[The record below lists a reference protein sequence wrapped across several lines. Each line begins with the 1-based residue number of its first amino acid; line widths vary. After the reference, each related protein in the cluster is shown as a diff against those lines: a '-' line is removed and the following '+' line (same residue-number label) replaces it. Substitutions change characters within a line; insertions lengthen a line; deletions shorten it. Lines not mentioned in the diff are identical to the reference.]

1 MMQMLSFPMYSPSG
15 SKISLEDVLGFIPD
29 NSWNWYIFDFYGMGC
44 PPSGNSMDSFE
55 ENIRSSNN
63 GISMTWPEL
72 RFFARSL
79 EQTIDLQLIAAK
91 AGAILCREEIEDK
104 NLSNIEIFIEAVD
117 SSEWSIWARDITIC
131 HRIRGVV

>member
-29 NSWNWYIFDFYGMGC
+29 NSWSWNIFDFYGMGC
-44 PPSGNSMDSFE
+44 PPSGNSMGSFE

-91 AGAILCREEIEDK
+91 AGAILCREEIEAK
-104 NLSNIEIFIEAVD
+104 NLSNVEIFIEAAD
-117 SSEWSIWARDITIC
+117 SSEWSIWARDTTIC

>member
-44 PPSGNSMDSFE
+44 PPSGNSMNCFE

-91 AGAILCREEIEDK
+91 AGTILCREEIEDK
-104 NLSNIEIFIEAVD
+104 NLSNVEIFIEATD
-117 SSEWSIWARDITIC
+117 SSE
-131 HRIRGVV
+131 